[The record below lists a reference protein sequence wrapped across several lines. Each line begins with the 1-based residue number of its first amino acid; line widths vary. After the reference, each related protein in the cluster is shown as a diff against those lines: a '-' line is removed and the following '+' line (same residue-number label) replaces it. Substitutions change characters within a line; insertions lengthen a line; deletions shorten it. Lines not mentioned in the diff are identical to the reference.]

1 MKNQELEQK
10 QSETVLAEA
19 LTGFAKIQTQL
30 AENQAEQT
38 ASTNKRIDKLS
49 DKMGELVEVMV
60 RSEERHNTHSEK
72 NERLEKNQ
80 IELGKEFKDYRKN
93 NDDRIVDIE
102 KQVLLLENDDKSNKE
117 NSKDR
122 KQLRNTIIGGV
133 AVVMILSILGIVFGV
148 KP

>member
-1 MKNQELEQK
+1 LKNQELEQK